1 MAGSLKTSACINK
14 KKILLRRIK
23 MKKNSGFSLV
33 ELMIVIVI
41 IGVLAAVAV
50 PIYSNNVMKA
60 KMSEADAALGSIRT
74 QLRIYYGEN
83 GEYPTLTSG
92 SYVMDGNGT
101 SGTEWHSMSTGE
113 LTGKYFTDSSYTIE
127 SSATA
132 YTITCAAGDI
142 LNSARTMTETG
153 TLSGGI

>member
-1 MAGSLKTSACINK
+1 
-14 KKILLRRIK
+14 

-60 KMSEADAALGSIRT
+60 KMSEADASLGSIRT
-74 QLRIYYGEN
+74 QLRLYYGEN
-83 GEYPTLTSG
+83 GEYPTLTAG
-92 SYVMDGNGT
+92 SYVIDGNGT
-101 SGTEWHSMSTGE
+101 SGTQWHDIQEGE

-127 SSATA
+127 SSTTA
-132 YTITCAAGDI
+132 YTVTCAAGDVLTSNRT
-142 LNSARTMTETG
+142 LNQAG
-153 TLSGGI
+153 TLAGGL

>member
-1 MAGSLKTSACINK
+1 
-14 KKILLRRIK
+14 

-74 QLRIYYGEN
+74 QLRVYYGEN
-83 GEYPTLTSG
+83 GSYPVVAEG
-92 SYVMDGNGT
+92 AVVGQAWNDINA
-101 SGTEWHSMSTGE
+101 GE
-113 LTGKYFTDSSYTIE
+113 LTGKYFNDASYTYYGYAAGD
-127 SSATA
+127 SFLV
-132 YTITCAAGDI
+132 TCAAGSI
-142 LNSARTMTETG
+142 LEVDRTLDQSG
-153 TLSGGI
+153 TLAGGIE